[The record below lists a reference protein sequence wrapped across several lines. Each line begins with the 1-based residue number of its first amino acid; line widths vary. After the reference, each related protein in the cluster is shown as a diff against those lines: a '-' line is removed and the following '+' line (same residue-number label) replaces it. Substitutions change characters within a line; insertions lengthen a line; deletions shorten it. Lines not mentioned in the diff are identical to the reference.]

1 MAGVIAAA
9 LAAVGSI
16 ANVAVTR
23 SQERITDKNAKASE
37 YNANTSEEIAQIQL
51 IAAMEAEN
59 FKKIAL
65 IVITMIVLIV
75 IIMYNR

>member
-1 MAGVIAAA
+1 MGGVIAAA

-37 YNANTSEEIAQIQL
+37 YNANTSEEIAQIQF

-65 IVITMIVLIV
+65 IVITMIVLIL